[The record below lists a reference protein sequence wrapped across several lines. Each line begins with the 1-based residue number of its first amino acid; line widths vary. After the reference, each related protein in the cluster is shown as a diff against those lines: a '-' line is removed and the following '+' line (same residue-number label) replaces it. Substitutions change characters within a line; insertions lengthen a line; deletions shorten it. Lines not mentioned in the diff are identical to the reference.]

1 MRLKFFDFFL
11 TTASLVYF
19 FSNTKFF
26 FFLNSILIMA
36 RTRSKTN
43 AAASPASSKVTKPA
57 ASPKVSKTKASPKAK
72 ASPKVKASP
81 KAKQTPEK
89 KEQESS
95 IIPEKVLNK
104 AISELKK
111 FNERQQEA
119 KENDEDK
126 KLQLFD
132 NDQEDEESF
141 YLTIESKKF
150 FSSKPQFKPKS
161 IRLSKSIHPESTS
174 TCLIIRD
181 EFIKTDEMLEQ
192 LENETDLKINEFVP
206 LKIVKN
212 EYKNF
217 EKRREFHS
225 KFDFFLVDESILS
238 IMPNALGKIFYQSK
252 KFPIPIKVS
261 SLGSPKELS
270 LVTLKN
276 QVNKALSST
285 SYLPPIGTNISVKIG
300 FINYDTKDLIENI
313 NDVVKTLDINEIKSI
328 HLKSTT
334 SPALPLFYTDSLY
347 SENDVAKEEEQEEEE
362 TEGKL
367 TAFEEGL
374 LELGD
379 AEEVAKVIGKK
390 LGEKKKKNNKIKPAK
405 GKVSK
410 K

>member
-1 MRLKFFDFFL
+1 
-11 TTASLVYF
+11 
-19 FSNTKFF
+19 
-26 FFLNSILIMA
+26 
-36 RTRSKTN
+36 
-43 AAASPASSKVTKPA
+43 
-57 ASPKVSKTKASPKAK
+57 
-72 ASPKVKASP
+72 
-81 KAKQTPEK
+81 
-89 KEQESS
+89 
-95 IIPEKVLNK
+95 
-104 AISELKK
+104 
-111 FNERQQEA
+111 
-119 KENDEDK
+119 
-126 KLQLFD
+126 
-132 NDQEDEESF
+132 
-141 YLTIESKKF
+141 
-150 FSSKPQFKPKS
+150 
-161 IRLSKSIHPESTS
+161 
-174 TCLIIRD
+174 
-181 EFIKTDEMLEQ
+181 
-192 LENETDLKINEFVP
+192 
-206 LKIVKN
+206 
-212 EYKNF
+212 
-217 EKRREFHS
+217 
-225 KFDFFLVDESILS
+225 
-238 IMPNALGKIFYQSK
+238 MPNALGKIFYQSK

-347 SENDVAKEEEQEEEE
+347 SENDVAKEEEQE
-362 TEGKL
+362 
-367 TAFEEGL
+367 GL